1 MFTIM
6 EKKNSIVP
14 SIEEGKRRLSL
25 YNSLKKDLAGVE
37 HENRRQ
43 IVYEL
48 MDYVQRLE
56 TDQRMPLS
64 IRLKYYYCA
73 ETIFRFLYE
82 NKQVRLTQVGV
93 DEALFDQVEDVLL
106 SIANEHDED

>member
-1 MFTIM
+1 M

-73 ETIFRFLYE
+73 ETIFRFLYDR
-82 NKQVRLTQVGV
+82 NPVSCLWT
-93 DEALFDQVEDVLL
+93 ALIHGNGHFFLKPKP
-106 SIANEHDED
+106 SANVVK